1 MYFQLAVVSELL
13 VAKPALVTPTH
24 NMSIQGAAPTELLVT
39 ERALVRLV
47 TPMGQHMNSHVT
59 CKLCLQIAC
68 HRVYTG
74 KASPQCRSTYDT
86 SGHFCAL
93 TA

>member
-13 VAKPALVTPTH
+13 VAKPAPVRPVTTVGH

-47 TPMGQHMNSHVT
+47 TPMGQHMNFHVT
-59 CKLCLQIAC
+59 
-68 HRVYTG
+68 
-74 KASPQCRSTYDT
+74 
-86 SGHFCAL
+86 
-93 TA
+93 